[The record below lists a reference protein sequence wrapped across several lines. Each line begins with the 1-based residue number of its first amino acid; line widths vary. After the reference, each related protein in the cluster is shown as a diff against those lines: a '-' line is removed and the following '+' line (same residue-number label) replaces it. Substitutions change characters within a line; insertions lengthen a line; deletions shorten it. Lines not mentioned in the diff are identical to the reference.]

1 MNTINRISLPIT
13 FDAHAHF
20 REDEMMKLVFPYTL
34 RQCGGAGIM
43 PNTKRKITTT
53 AIGREYLDM
62 IGLLSK
68 GFNFIPRL
76 FCYLTDRTDPSDLVA
91 GFREGVFYGVKFY
104 PAGAT
109 TNSDQGV
116 SSVSAVAHVL
126 KVMEK
131 EGIPL
136 HIHGERIQGKTGV
149 KLDPFGETEEYFLL
163 NEMDEILKIAP
174 GLIIFLEHIST
185 KIQAEFVVVANEKG
199 FNVRATITP
208 QHLGFNRGDLIDHGG
223 ARKLD
228 TRKVCLPLL
237 KAQSDVA
244 GLWEYF
250 IYNPGYF
257 CMGSDTAPHDVSGKG
272 AHDGS
277 CNCGCFNAP
286 ALLEL
291 YTTIFEKRKALN
303 LLPGLVSRGWEFQ
316 GLPVPPGEVVLVREE
331 VKIPMYAEGF
341 GHKVAVFQG
350 GETLPWRIEKPA
362 NNIEIMTSVY

>member
-1 MNTINRISLPIT
+1 MVDSNRNG
-13 FDAHAHF
+13 
-20 REDEMMKLVFPYTL
+20 
-34 RQCGGAGIM
+34 C
-43 PNTKRKITTT
+43 KI
-53 AIGREYLDM
+53 
-62 IGLLSK
+62 
-68 GFNFIPRL
+68 
-76 FCYLTDRTDPSDLVA
+76 
-91 GFREGVFYGVKFY
+91 
-104 PAGAT
+104 
-109 TNSDQGV
+109 
-116 SSVSAVAHVL
+116 
-126 KVMEK
+126 
-131 EGIPL
+131 
-136 HIHGERIQGKTGV
+136 
-149 KLDPFGETEEYFLL
+149 
-163 NEMDEILKIAP
+163 
-174 GLIIFLEHIST
+174 
-185 KIQAEFVVVANEKG
+185 
-199 FNVRATITP
+199 RATITP

-303 LLPGLVSRGWEFQ
+303 LLPGFVSRGWEFQ

-331 VKIPMYAEGF
+331 TKIPMYAEGF

-362 NNIEIMTSVY
+362 NNIEITTSVY